1 MIYVCVPVHNEAS
14 TVGLVL
20 WKVRQVFTA
29 FEREY
34 QIIACDDGSND
45 GTNEVLASYA
55 RVLPLTIVTH
65 KKREG
70 YARSLEELLRIALQ
84 RTDRPKRDCAIT
96 LHADF
101 VHPPE
106 AMEEMVKRL
115 ESGADLVVAEQ
126 DKTVNAASDEH
137 RPAVASW
144 PERIV
149 RRWAPRLLGVA
160 GDVKDSISGFVA
172 LRLIVLRQATRAAP
186 AAPLLTTD
194 GWAANAELLARLGG
208 HARRIEVVPSAAR
221 YDLKQRPSRT
231 RLLPQLLSLW
241 RSRGVIRS
249 ARSTGGTPGPGVAGA
264 IVAAALLA
272 GAGPLAG
279 QDTVCVGVIV
289 NPPTTATSTA
299 PMVGAVRPAPV
310 PVVRFPTGE
319 RLTFTAKYGLFT
331 VGTAVME
338 VMGIDTV
345 QRTETVHIQFRISGG
360 ALWYHLDQTIESW
373 VGRYDFRS
381 RRFASVQDE
390 RGRHRER
397 RYEILPD
404 SGYYREEGRD
414 TTFATVLDP
423 LDDASFLYWI
433 RTVPLEVGKRYEY
446 ARYFRP
452 DRNPVILEV
461 LGREKVSV
469 AGKKWNALVVRPRIP
484 QGRGIFAEK
493 SETRIWLSD
502 DERRLVLAIQSNFS
516 FGQVTL
522 KLKDFVVPGG
532 VP

>member
-34 QIIACDDGSND
+34 QIIACDDCSDD
-45 GTNEVLASYA
+45 GTRDVLSSYA
-55 RVLPLTIVTH
+55 RVLPLTVVTH
-65 KKREG
+65 KKQAG
-70 YARSLEELLRIALQ
+70 YARSLEELLRLALQ

-126 DKTVNAASDEH
+126 DTTVNAPTEDA
-137 RPAVASW
+137 RPAMASW
-144 PERIV
+144 PERLV

-172 LRLIVLRQATRAAP
+172 LRLIVLRQATRADP
-186 AAPLLTTD
+186 SAPLLTTD
-194 GWAANAELLARLGG
+194 GWAANAELLARLAG
-208 HARRIEVVPSAAR
+208 HARRVEVVPSTAR

-241 RSRGVIRS
+241 RSRAVIRS
-249 ARSTGGTPGPGVAGA
+249 ARSAGGSSSA
-264 IVAAALLA
+264 IVAAALLLA
-272 GAGPLAG
+272 GAGAAPLAA
-279 QDTVCVGVIV
+279 QDTVCAGVIV
-289 NPPTTATSTA
+289 NPPTTGASTA
-299 PMVGAVRPAPV
+299 PMVAPVRPPRV
-310 PVVRFPTGE
+310 PVVGFPTGE

-338 VMGIDTV
+338 VVGIDTV
-345 QRTETVHIQFRISGG
+345 QRTEAVHFRFRISGG

-373 VGRYDFRS
+373 VGLYDFRS
-381 RRFASVQDE
+381 RRFASIQDE

-433 RTVPLEVGKRYEY
+433 RSVPLEVGKRYEY

-502 DERRLVLAIQSNFS
+502 DARRLVLAIQSNFS

-532 VP
+532 EP